1 MLERQALA
9 LLLVAAM
16 MSGAGCMNL
25 GPTSQPAGGYRT
37 ITVDPRRDTEA
48 AKQANRLG
56 MEHMARGEVV
66 QAVAEFNRAL
76 TADVSFGPAHNNLG
90 KAYYAQK
97 EWYKAAWEF
106 EYAKKLLPRHPEPR
120 NNLGLVLEMAGELDR
135 AVESYREAGA
145 LDGNNMQYCGN
156 LARALVRRGDRTEEL
171 RSLLEQLVA
180 RDTRTEWLAWA
191 RLQRACW
198 RAGADREGMGQN
210 LAGK

>member
-9 LLLVAAM
+9 LLLVAALL
-16 MSGAGCMNL
+16 SGAGCMNL
-25 GPTSQPAGGYRT
+25 APASQPAGEYRT
-37 ITVDPRRDTEA
+37 IMVDPRRDTEA

-56 MEHMARGEVV
+56 MEHMAEGEVA
-66 QAVAEFNRAL
+66 QAVVAFNRAL

-135 AVESYREAGA
+135 AAESYREAAA
-145 LDGNNMQYCGN
+145 LDGSNMQYCGN
-156 LARALVRRGDRTEEL
+156 LARALVRRGDRTGEL
-171 RSLLEQLVA
+171 RSLLGQLVA

-191 RLQRACW
+191 RLQQACW
-198 RAGADREGMGQN
+198 TLSADKEGMEQN